1 MKMPRVKGG
10 QLKLED
16 VEKLIAQLQEQER
29 RKYEAKIKSLEE
41 ELAMVKRRSR
51 KQILECTIAREKDWL
66 KRFSK
71 DIIVRRGWIDA
82 IPLRRWKE
90 VTINNLGVIV
100 QLNLSFLGITDA
112 MIQQVRF
119 PSGLKVLE
127 LWHNKIGDEGVK
139 GLVLPPGLE
148 KLSLLWNRIGDE
160 GAKGLEL
167 PRGLERLFLSCNRI
181 GDEGAK
187 GLELPGGLKKLYLY
201 GNKIGAE
208 GARGLNLP
216 GGLQELDLDE
226 NRIGGEGGKRLV
238 LPRGLEKLRIG
249 KEQYTNIG
257 ECCVCFEV
265 KCLKRLGCEHVLC
278 YECTEKIQGSVS
290 LRHSCPVCRAPM

>member
-1 MKMPRVKGG
+1 MS
-10 QLKLED
+10 D
-16 VEKLIAQLQEQER
+16 VESSYDNRLRSDAEYLMQCPKQLIKRLGWNWKTPIHEWKGIEVGENHR
-29 RKYEAKIKSLEE
+29 ILILHLRGKY
-41 ELAMVKRRSR
+41 
-51 KQILECTIAREKDWL
+51 
-66 KRFSK
+66 
-71 DIIVRRGWIDA
+71 
-82 IPLRRWKE
+82 
-90 VTINNLGVIV
+90 
-100 QLNLSFLGITDA
+100 
-112 MIQQVRF
+112 
-119 PSGLKVLE
+119 
-127 LWHNKIGDEGVK
+127 IGAEGAK

-249 KEQYTNIG
+249 KEEYTNIG